1 MVEPIP
7 RTSSGPASAPV
18 ALPPDSTVTAALTDA
33 SRAIVV
39 ARTDR
44 SPGIDPAAALLTD
57 LRAKVV
63 RSDTPVVGSGL
74 PYRLQL
80 AVPGVA
86 SLLDFLADGP
96 LPVGSTVS
104 IEAIEPGRFEL
115 RTVRGSQT
123 SARDSTSRAPTS
135 ATFDLAS
142 SLRAAGWNARP
153 ETLTLLTQIAETE
166 HLPIESAARAAIELW
181 RRGTPIRA
189 DLLRAGVAWWTGAA
203 DAVPEPSRLVDL
215 IEASVAP
222 GPERDRLLAS
232 LRALGRPDSR
242 SPAADA
248 YAHQLR
254 VALAAATDLLW
265 RDDPFL
271 TEVDRVLAQL
281 HGGSSDAA
289 AGGRSTPRELLALLE
304 SRAPGWREL
313 ATTTRAKA
321 IELLTRLERDALR
334 QSPIFREFQSVAREL
349 QRFVEAQSFV
359 QYLDRTPTA
368 LEGNLLASH
377 HGWWTTPEGRWPVRY
392 TIVDRRPKG
401 SGDSEPRRLGFRLDF
416 ETRQLGEISI
426 DGEWTAADSTLG
438 DASADAGGPYGGG
451 AGASNDT
458 GSSNGRLELGLR
470 AELDGTRA
478 TIERTLGRLIERLE
492 GEGYRPIASLRPWSL
507 RPRFAPIEE
516 RDRVLATRTHSAPHL
531 DREA

>member
-7 RTSSGPASAPV
+7 GASSGPASSAV
-18 ALPPDSTVTAALTDA
+18 TPPADAVVTAKLSDA

-39 ARTDR
+39 ARSDR
-44 SPGIDPAAALLTD
+44 STALDPAAALLTD

-63 RSDTPVVGSGL
+63 RGDIPSVGSGL

-96 LPVGSTVS
+96 LPVGATVS

-115 RTVRGSQT
+115 RTVRGG
-123 SARDSTSRAPTS
+123 STSPRHPASHAPTPTS
-135 ATFDLAS
+135 FDLAS

-166 HLPIESAARAAIELW
+166 HLPLESAARAAIELW

-189 DLLRAGVAWWTGAA
+189 DLLRAGVAWWSGAA
-203 DAVPEPSRLVDL
+203 DSIPETSRLGAL
-215 IEASVAP
+215 IESAVAP
-222 GPERDRLLAS
+222 DPERDRLLDT
-232 LRALGRPDSR
+232 LRALARPEPR
-242 SPAADA
+242 SSEADA
-248 YAHQLR
+248 YAHRLR

-281 HGGSSDAA
+281 HAGSTESAP
-289 AGGRSTPRELLALLE
+289 GGRATPRELLALLE
-304 SRAPGWREL
+304 SRMPGWKEL
-313 ATTTRAKA
+313 ATTTRSKA
-321 IELLTRLERDALR
+321 IELLTRLEQDALR
-334 QSPIFREFQSVAREL
+334 QSPVFREFQSIAREI

-359 QYLDRTPTA
+359 HYLDRTPTS

-392 TIVDRRPKG
+392 TVVDRRPKRG
-401 SGDSEPRRLGFRLDF
+401 GDAEPEHLAFRLDF

-426 DGEWTAADSTLG
+426 EGEWTVAEFALGEGAVDSGAA
-438 DASADAGGPYGGG
+438 
-451 AGASNDT
+451 
-458 GSSNGRLELGLR
+458 GSSGVLELGLR
-470 AELDGTRA
+470 AERDGTRT
-478 TIERTLGRLIERLE
+478 TIERSLGRLLERLE
-492 GEGYRPIASLRPWSL
+492 GEGYRPTASLRPWTVRTRS
-507 RPRFAPIEE
+507 APIEE
-516 RDRVLATRTHSAPHL
+516 CDRITATRSSSAQHL